1 MSESPTP
8 RLLLGLA
15 VTLIAVVVFAWFSLR
30 QISGMRQ
37 MQTNTIERK
46 RRDSLQLL
54 RIQDNLNSLAL
65 AMRDM
70 VQGEEPYGPEAW
82 RGEFQRI
89 REDLRDA
96 LDIEDRLSSRPSE
109 QTKYL
114 SDSIAQFWRSADEM
128 FAVA

>member
-30 QISGMRQ
+30 QISGLRQ
-37 MQTNTIERK
+37 MQTNTIDRN

-54 RIQDNLNSLAL
+54 RIQDDLNSIAL

-70 VQGEEPYGPEAW
+70 LDNESRYPLAAW
-82 RGEFQRI
+82 QPQFVRMRQ
-89 REDLRDA
+89 DLGDA
-96 LDIEDRLSSRPSE
+96 LKREQDLAVGNRTPEQRQYLDSSV
-109 QTKYL
+109 T
-114 SDSIAQFWRSADEM
+114 QFWTGLDST
-128 FAVA
+128 F